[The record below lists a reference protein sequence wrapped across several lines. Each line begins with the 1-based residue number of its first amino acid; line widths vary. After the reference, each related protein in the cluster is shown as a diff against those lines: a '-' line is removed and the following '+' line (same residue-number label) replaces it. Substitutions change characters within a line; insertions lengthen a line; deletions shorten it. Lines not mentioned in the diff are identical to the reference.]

1 MARLMEDLLDLS
13 RITRNILELRKQPI
27 DLSRV
32 IRDAIETSRPQID
45 TGQHR
50 LTIDLPAESIPLDGD
65 PTRLMQLFANL
76 LNNAA
81 KYMEPKGHIYL
92 PVGVAMRTANNRA
105 KPDLIIT

>member
-50 LTIDLPAESIPLDGD
+50 LTIDLPAGSIPLDGD
-65 PTRLMQLFANL
+65 PTRLMQLFA
-76 LNNAA
+76 
-81 KYMEPKGHIYL
+81 KSSK
-92 PVGVAMRTANNRA
+92 
-105 KPDLIIT
+105 